1 MKNKRKP
8 ADTLTLFQKNTPIQ
22 PNTGLS
28 TVASAPRANVHDFWS
43 LVNEPLKEGGR
54 RGKKRKGTNER
65 DKGIKKR
72 KDTCITNFFFVT
84 RLKKPC
90 VAGGKM
96 P

>member
-22 PNTGLS
+22 PDTGLS

-54 RGKKRKGTNER
+54 RGSSYLAVVRNGGVAVLQVCEHDEPVMRPLRGNM
-65 DKGIKKR
+65 
-72 KDTCITNFFFVT
+72 
-84 RLKKPC
+84 C
-90 VAGGKM
+90 VSAQLRRE
-96 P
+96 